1 MRLKP
6 GPLKG
11 AVNVQ
16 KKFGKKT
23 ATIIE
28 ANKIIIGA
36 FMEEFGS
43 TFKLSQTS
51 MPKLVKWISWCVF
64 LIGFFIMK
72 PMYHTSDLSALCIAL
87 ASFSFAWMIILV
99 TQQQVI
105 VSRQFTEKVTNAIY
119 RIFERIRTK
128 FADQFQDSKDAD
140 LEAVRSSVEG
150 FMHESLTRLLDLLLP
165 LSYWD
170 ALSCIAF
177 SILGV
182 IMNNLPLAWSL
193 WNYSFATLFLALS
206 VMMAFRVC
214 LIIGATVFYRAI
226 SAGVDLDAYEVKE
239 VAATAEDKPEELE
252 DN

>member
-1 MRLKP
+1 MR
-6 GPLKG
+6 
-11 AVNVQ
+11 Q
-16 KKFGKKT
+16 RFGKKT
-23 ATIIE
+23 STMIE
-28 ANKIIIGA
+28 ANRIIIGA

-43 TFKLSQTS
+43 TFKQSQTA
-51 MPKLVKWISWCVF
+51 MPKLVKGISWFVV
-64 LIGFFIMK
+64 LIGFLIMK
-72 PMYHTSDLSALCIAL
+72 PLYHTSDLSALSIAL
-87 ASFSFAWMIILV
+87 ASFSFACLIILV

-105 VSRQFTEKVTNAIY
+105 LSRQFTEKVTNAIY

-128 FADQFQDSKDAD
+128 FADQFQDRDDAD
-140 LEAVRSSVEG
+140 LESMRSSVEG
-150 FMHESLTRLLDLLLP
+150 FMHETLKRLLDLLLP

-182 IMNNLPLAWSL
+182 ITNNLPLRWSL

-226 SAGVDLDAYEVKE
+226 SAGVDLDAYKVKE
-239 VAATAEDKPEELE
+239 VAATVEDKSEG
-252 DN
+252 